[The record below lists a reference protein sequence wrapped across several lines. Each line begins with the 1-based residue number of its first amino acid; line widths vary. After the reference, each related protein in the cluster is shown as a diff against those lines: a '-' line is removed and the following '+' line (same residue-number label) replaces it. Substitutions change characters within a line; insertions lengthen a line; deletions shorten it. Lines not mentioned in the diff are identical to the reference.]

1 MIENN
6 PDEAFLIT
14 RAFGKVSV
22 PATVFVCRNVPDA
35 VSYLQGKGAYT
46 DRIKHPFP
54 YAILS
59 DLHMPAESG
68 LDFLRWVR
76 AEVQFNTLPVII
88 LTGSSAPAHIK
99 EAYDLGAANVLTKP
113 PTLPAL
119 TAMINQL
126 AEEWCNRAIQ
136 SIDPK

>member
-14 RAFGKVSV
+14 RAFGKVTF
-22 PATVFVCRNVPDA
+22 PATVFICGNVPDA

-46 DRIKHPFP
+46 DRNKYPYP
-54 YAILS
+54 YAIIS
-59 DLHMPAESG
+59 DLHMPAENG
-68 LDFLRWVR
+68 LDFLRWLR
-76 AEVQFNTLPVII
+76 TEAPFQNLPVII

-99 EAYDLGAANVLTKP
+99 EAYELGAANVLEKP
-113 PTLPAL
+113 PTLPAF

-126 AEEWCNRAIQ
+126 AEEWCTRAIQ
-136 SIDPK
+136 AHSH